1 MPSTVDS
8 PLEAAE
14 PILERLQGVGN
25 NEEFLA
31 TIKHAI
37 RVAAFT
43 EFSPQ
48 CGCGPCHPR
57 GDNASICEELDK
69 WSIMSPDC

>member
-1 MPSTVDS
+1 MVGLGNPGRRYARTRHNIGFMV
-8 PLEAAE
+8 
-14 PILERLQGVGN
+14 LERLAKSDN

-57 GDNASICEELDK
+57 GDNASICEELD
-69 WSIMSPDC
+69 